1 MNGYITFWS
10 QDYVKEL
17 RKAGDS
23 GQFKVVYGSHH
34 TRMPYI
40 SSLKIG
46 DIIYPV
52 AILNGTLCIMAR
64 LPVEKTEPAFA
75 YLIRET
81 GQDFGSLTPEGIL
94 YRTVVGGRD
103 YIFTSAESGFADK
116 IQLTDKNYT
125 VIDEKNLTPLPHQF
139 HQEPITCCAKQA
151 ASGSHG
157 SVIQARPIPFE
168 KIPELRF
175 GKTPASQK
183 PLKLDQ
189 NGKLRST
196 SLAGFIRKLSDET
209 FQYFETFFP

>member
-10 QDYVKEL
+10 QEYVRDL

-52 AILNGTLCIMAR
+52 AIENGTLCIMAR
-64 LPVEKTEPAFA
+64 LPIEKIEPAFD
-75 YLIRET
+75 YLLRET
-81 GQDFGSLTPEGIL
+81 GQDFGSLTPEGVL
-94 YRTVVGGRD
+94 YQTVLNGKD
-103 YIFTSAESGFADK
+103 YYFTSQDCGFADK
-116 IQLTDKNYT
+116 IKLPDQIHT
-125 VIDEKNLTPLPHQF
+125 IIHEKNLTPLPHQF
-139 HQEPITCCAKQA
+139 HQKPITCCAKQA

-157 SVIQARPIPFE
+157 SLIQAREIPFE

-175 GKTPASQK
+175 GKTPDSQK
-183 PLKLDQ
+183 PLKLDK

-209 FQYFETFFP
+209 FRYFETFFS